1 MASGKKATNFEQSLH
16 ELEQLVEAL
25 ETGNLSLEDSL
36 LAFEKGVRITREC
49 QDALK
54 NAEQK
59 VSILM
64 RDSNGDA
71 AEMPFDDGGNM
82 ADDD

>member
-1 MASGKKATNFEQSLH
+1 MATRRKTANFEQSLK
-16 ELEQLVEAL
+16 ELEQLVESL
-25 ETGNLSLEDSL
+25 EAGNLSLEDSL
-36 LAFEKGVRITREC
+36 KAFERGVRITREC

-64 RDSNGDA
+64 RDSNG
-71 AEMPFDDGGNM
+71 ELTESEFDDI
-82 ADDD
+82 ADDDR